1 MLTVIMIFL
10 GIAVLLL
17 FDGVLEN
24 YFPTTKEYSIQSP
37 KIKEE
42 KKVVLLTD
50 LHACCVGGKKD
61 KYLQM
66 IQKQNPDILLLAGDM
81 TVKNGKR
88 TDCVIE
94 FLKGI
99 RSIAP
104 VYYAPGNHEIR
115 MPEYESFIRAVQN
128 LGIHYLSNAT
138 EKLKMNRSDGNLP
151 KSREIPVF
159 TDPDRERNLQET
171 NSVERF
177 PYFRRSILF
186 CFVIYFVVT

>member
-66 IQKQNPDILLLAGDM
+66 IQKHSLARGRYDGEKRKTNRLCNRVFKRDSFDCAGLLCA
-81 TVKNGKR
+81 R
-88 TDCVIE
+88 
-94 FLKGI
+94 
-99 RSIAP
+99 
-104 VYYAPGNHEIR
+104 
-115 MPEYESFIRAVQN
+115 
-128 LGIHYLSNAT
+128 
-138 EKLKMNRSDGNLP
+138 
-151 KSREIPVF
+151 
-159 TDPDRERNLQET
+159 
-171 NSVERF
+171 
-177 PYFRRSILF
+177 
-186 CFVIYFVVT
+186 

>member
-88 TDCVIE
+88 TD
-94 FLKGI
+94 
-99 RSIAP
+99 
-104 VYYAPGNHEIR
+104 
-115 MPEYESFIRAVQN
+115 
-128 LGIHYLSNAT
+128 
-138 EKLKMNRSDGNLP
+138 
-151 KSREIPVF
+151 
-159 TDPDRERNLQET
+159 
-171 NSVERF
+171 
-177 PYFRRSILF
+177 
-186 CFVIYFVVT
+186 

>member
-138 EKLKMNRSDGNLP
+138 G
-151 KSREIPVF
+151 
-159 TDPDRERNLQET
+159 RNGYLWAG
-171 NSVERF
+171 F
-177 PYFRRSILF
+177 AGIL
-186 CFVIYFVVT
+186 VS

>member
-10 GIAVLLL
+10 GIAVLLIIRRG
-17 FDGVLEN
+17 FLEN
-24 YFPTTKEYSIQSP
+24 YFPTTEEYSIQSP
-37 KIKEE
+37 KMKEE

-66 IQKQNPDILLLAGDM
+66 IQKQNPDILSLAGDM

-99 RSIAP
+99 RFDCAGLLCARQS
-104 VYYAPGNHEIR
+104 
-115 MPEYESFIRAVQN
+115 
-128 LGIHYLSNAT
+128 
-138 EKLKMNRSDGNLP
+138 
-151 KSREIPVF
+151 
-159 TDPDRERNLQET
+159 
-171 NSVERF
+171 
-177 PYFRRSILF
+177 
-186 CFVIYFVVT
+186 

>member
-99 RSIAP
+99 RLRRFIMRP
-104 VYYAPGNHEIR
+104 VIMRFACR
-115 MPEYESFIRAVQN
+115 SMS
-128 LGIHYLSNAT
+128 LLS
-138 EKLKMNRSDGNLP
+138 G
-151 KSREIPVF
+151 
-159 TDPDRERNLQET
+159 
-171 NSVERF
+171 RF
-177 PYFRRSILF
+177 KI
-186 CFVIYFVVT
+186 

>member
-81 TVKNGKR
+81 TVKNGK
-88 TDCVIE
+88 
-94 FLKGI
+94 
-99 RSIAP
+99 
-104 VYYAPGNHEIR
+104 
-115 MPEYESFIRAVQN
+115 
-128 LGIHYLSNAT
+128 
-138 EKLKMNRSDGNLP
+138 
-151 KSREIPVF
+151 
-159 TDPDRERNLQET
+159 
-171 NSVERF
+171 
-177 PYFRRSILF
+177 
-186 CFVIYFVVT
+186 

>member
-104 VYYAPGNHEIR
+104 VYYAPGNHCLL
-115 MPEYESFIRAVQN
+115 YTF
-128 LGIHYLSNAT
+128 
-138 EKLKMNRSDGNLP
+138 
-151 KSREIPVF
+151 
-159 TDPDRERNLQET
+159 
-171 NSVERF
+171 
-177 PYFRRSILF
+177 
-186 CFVIYFVVT
+186 